1 MDPTGEEILLSHRS
15 TKKGQPLCDCRF
27 GLGRYLKL
35 KRLTRALQYNT
46 PPLAHAMRI
55 PNIVDLQ
62 ADEIAGRQF
71 AVKRESHCSLH
82 NYLRLNPRVK
92 S

>member
-1 MDPTGEEILLSHRS
+1 
-15 TKKGQPLCDCRF
+15 
-27 GLGRYLKL
+27 
-35 KRLTRALQYNT
+35 
-46 PPLAHAMRI
+46 MRI